1 MQLYLESSLVSR
13 LALSTFLSPFNSN
26 YLKINYIK
34 HGNVGWLFPQHTLR
48 GSGSGDR
55 QFFQFSLPIRSDKT
69 LNFTIDHATKSLT
82 CFLC

>member
-26 YLKINYIK
+26 YLKINSIK
-34 HGNVGWLFPQHTLR
+34 HGNVEWLFPQHTLR

-55 QFFQFSLPIRSDKT
+55 QFFQFSLSIRSDKT
-69 LNFTIDHATKSLT
+69 LNCTIDHAIKSLT